1 MSLYVFNFNIQDIF
15 LIFIMVIFCLLWQ
28 EVDGFKIFIC
38 FIWENYILND
48 ERLDYKLDYKF

>member
-28 EVDGFKIFIC
+28 EVDGFKIFIL
-38 FIWENYILND
+38 FYMG
-48 ERLDYKLDYKF
+48 KLYFE

>member
-28 EVDGFKIFIC
+28 EVDGFKIFIL
-38 FIWENYILND
+38 FYMGKLYFEWFG
-48 ERLDYKLDYKF
+48 YKLDYKFD

>member
-15 LIFIMVIFCLLWQ
+15 LIFIMFFLLWQ

-48 ERLDYKLDYKF
+48 ERFGYKLDYKFD